1 MKKFWQRLVLFGL
14 TGAFFVSCISCSA
27 ANTASKVPILMYH
40 NLTNDPSAVTSMTIT
55 GERFQED
62 MEYLEYN
69 GYTPLLSADLIDIRA
84 GKEAMPE
91 RPVMITFDDGYRSNY
106 DIAYPILQKTGMKA
120 VIALI
125 GKSIRANDNTEAN
138 RFFLKWDEA
147 AEMADSGLVELAS
160 HTYNLHNPQYGGLTA
175 PDGIN
180 GIQRLK
186 GESQAAYN
194 KRVGEDLK
202 QSIDL
207 ITQNTNQKNVLFF
220 AYPFG
225 ARDGWMQPLLQKNG
239 IQVSVLTNT
248 GTASI
253 RRGMAAGILPKT
265 VDVMAEQLG
274 TKRESLIA
282 VLGPSIR
289 QECFETDADVPE
301 AMEELLG
308 AQVHPFIMEKG
319 PKFHVDLQGIG
330 VKLLQDAGLSAEN
343 VIDSGI
349 CTMCHSDEFWS
360 HRVTHGVRGV
370 QGGMICL

>member
-207 ITQNTNQKNVLFF
+207 ITQNTN
-220 AYPFG
+220 
-225 ARDGWMQPLLQKNG
+225 
-239 IQVSVLTNT
+239 
-248 GTASI
+248 
-253 RRGMAAGILPKT
+253 
-265 VDVMAEQLG
+265 
-274 TKRESLIA
+274 
-282 VLGPSIR
+282 
-289 QECFETDADVPE
+289 
-301 AMEELLG
+301 
-308 AQVHPFIMEKG
+308 
-319 PKFHVDLQGIG
+319 
-330 VKLLQDAGLSAEN
+330 
-343 VIDSGI
+343 
-349 CTMCHSDEFWS
+349 
-360 HRVTHGVRGV
+360 
-370 QGGMICL
+370 

>member
-1 MKKFWQRLVLFGL
+1 M
-14 TGAFFVSCISCSA
+14 
-27 ANTASKVPILMYH
+27 
-40 NLTNDPSAVTSMTIT
+40 
-55 GERFQED
+55 
-62 MEYLEYN
+62 
-69 GYTPLLSADLIDIRA
+69 IDIRA

-147 AEMADSGLVELAS
+147 SEMADSGLVELAS

-207 ITQNTNQKNVLFF
+207 ITQNTSQKNVLFF

-225 ARDGWMQPLLQKNG
+225 ARDEWMQPLLQKNG

-253 RRGMAAGILPKT
+253 RRRLTDLPRYRITMDTKLSDILPANPNASHDIT
-265 VDVMAEQLG
+265 VRAHMPTMIKNE
-274 TKRESLIA
+274 K
-282 VLGPSIR
+282 IR
-289 QECFETDADVPE
+289 QEVARHLP
-301 AMEELLG
+301 
-308 AQVHPFIMEKG
+308 AQERTIKI
-319 PKFHVDLQGIG
+319 PK
-330 VKLLQDAGLSAEN
+330 SY
-343 VIDSGI
+343 
-349 CTMCHSDEFWS
+349 T
-360 HRVTHGVRGV
+360 
-370 QGGMICL
+370 